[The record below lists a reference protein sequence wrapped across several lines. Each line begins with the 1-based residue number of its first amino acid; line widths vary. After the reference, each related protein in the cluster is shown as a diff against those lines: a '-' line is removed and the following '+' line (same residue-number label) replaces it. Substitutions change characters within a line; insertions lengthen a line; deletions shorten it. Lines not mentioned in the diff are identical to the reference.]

1 MAARTILCILAISAL
16 AAPALAE
23 QNSDRVQINRD
34 IFLEAGQKSGDLV
47 CVNCSIFVRG
57 NVAGD
62 VVAVRGNVVV
72 EQGAQV
78 AGSMTTVLGDV
89 RIQSAAQ
96 VAGDL
101 TIVGGKLRREPQA
114 TVAGEVTALEGTGWT
129 LLIVL
134 LPLAFVGGFVALIV
148 WLIARIRRPTPIA
161 A

>member
-1 MAARTILCILAISAL
+1 
-16 AAPALAE
+16 
-23 QNSDRVQINRD
+23 
-34 IFLEAGQKSGDLV
+34 
-47 CVNCSIFVRG
+47 
-57 NVAGD
+57 
-62 VVAVRGNVVV
+62 
-72 EQGAQV
+72 V

-114 TVAGEVTALEGTGWT
+114 TVAGEITALEGTGWT